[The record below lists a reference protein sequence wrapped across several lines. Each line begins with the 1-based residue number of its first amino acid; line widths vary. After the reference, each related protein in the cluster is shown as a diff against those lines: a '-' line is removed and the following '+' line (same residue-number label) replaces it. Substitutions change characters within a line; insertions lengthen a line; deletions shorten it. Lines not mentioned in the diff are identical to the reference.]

1 MSTYYITGLFNSDLL
16 MALSLLDSRH
26 LSEANLLPAKSLF
39 YISLASG
46 YTKQVPV
53 EWETEVQVPA

>member
-1 MSTYYITGLFNSDLL
+1 